1 MDLSDFVVQVAPAP
15 LWCILRQVQAGSECV
30 SRFDA
35 SVQTDIGQDDL
46 DLVLIERRPWNAVAL
61 PQIRR
66 ELQLVG

>member
-1 MDLSDFVVQVAPAP
+1 MDFVRFCGAGRSCSVVVH
-15 LWCILRQVQAGSECV
+15 RQVQAGSECV

-35 SVQTDIGQDDL
+35 TVQTEIGQDDL
-46 DLVLIERRPWNAVAL
+46 DLVLIGSRPWNAVVL